1 MKTIELSVAEKA
13 LLRAADYIEKHGWCQ
28 HRTETPDGVCAMS
41 AIYSVAEVA
50 ENGAYAAVREL
61 ERRVNRNIINWND
74 SPLRT
79 KEEVVAT
86 MRGVS
91 R

>member
-28 HRTETPDGVCAMS
+28 HRSETPTGVCAMN
-41 AIYSVAEVA
+41 AIYSATAGED
-50 ENGAYAAVREL
+50 GAYAAVREL